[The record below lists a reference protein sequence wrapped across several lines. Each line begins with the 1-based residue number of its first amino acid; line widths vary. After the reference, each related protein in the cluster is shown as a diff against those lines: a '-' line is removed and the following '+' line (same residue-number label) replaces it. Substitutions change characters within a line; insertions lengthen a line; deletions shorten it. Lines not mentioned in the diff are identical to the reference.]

1 MVDTAHVMRQMELNA
16 DSGIK
21 DFFLVEHSN
30 GMVLYYCSL
39 PLEQVVEMLKAKMVH
54 EGTTAV
60 LRWRPTSDLPKLPAS
75 LERVMKKP
83 DMLKHVAGEFMIW
96 LLSHQGLQK
105 PGDIGLLGR
114 SYPVLRELFVITGK
128 ALSSFKGHVSLEE
141 IVPCSSMKSPHGS

>member
-21 DFFLVEHSN
+21 DFFLVEHPIAMAWSN
-30 GMVLYYCSL
+30 TIAACPSSRWWDAQL
-39 PLEQVVEMLKAKMVH
+39 LKAKMVH
-54 EGTTAV
+54 EGTTDV
-60 LRWRPTSDLPKLPAS
+60 SRWRPTSDLPKLPAS

-105 PGDIGLLGR
+105 PGDNGFLGW
-114 SYPVLRELFVITGK
+114 
-128 ALSSFKGHVSLEE
+128 SLGC
-141 IVPCSSMKSPHGS
+141 PKKSKSPNFGMSLTPVVFIG